1 MHIQKLIIT
10 YLLRNVNH
18 NTCYGFIRCFYLME
32 ESTNIGVWEMT
43 MLAHEH
49 KDLRMG
55 PLHLSKNSG
64 FPYGHACNSRT
75 ESTEESSKIL
85 KLTG

>member
-1 MHIQKLIIT
+1 M
-10 YLLRNVNH
+10 LR
-18 NTCYGFIRCFYLME
+18 FYQMSSSDERKHKHWCLGDDHACE
-32 ESTNIGVWEMT
+32 